1 MAGCAKYLSNLWGYP
16 CRVSAPCVRD
26 EAIVGL
32 LLLRGVWGGSFSS
45 GNADNAPSRTVPW
58 GTQWGQL
65 NRLLAA
71 LVPWV
76 LSRWAAGAAFCGYLL
91 GTFRS
96 LRGVVP
102 ARLVRLGLGLLP
114 G

>member
-1 MAGCAKYLSNLWGYP
+1 MVC
-16 CRVSAPCVRD
+16 
-26 EAIVGL
+26 
-32 LLLRGVWGGSFSS
+32 FSS
-45 GNADNAPSRTVPW
+45 GNAGSTPSRTVPW

-71 LVPWV
+71 RVPRAR
-76 LSRWAAGAAFCGYLL
+76 SRWVAGAAFCGHLL

-96 LRGVVP
+96 LRGVLP